1 MKIKPFKAI
10 CQNNHKI
17 SGSFEETSKSFFLT
31 DNNKNTLETVDEK
44 TFEHRTKMLKLREEL
59 LTVEEDRIRGEKG
72 YSVSEVA
79 EMMQK
84 AIEKTLED
92 PNKYQ
97 IF

>member
-1 MKIKPFKAI
+1 MKIRPFKATF
-10 CQNNHKI
+10 QNNHKI

-31 DNNKNTLETVDEK
+31 DNNKNTLKTVDEK
-44 TFEHRTKMLKLREEL
+44 TFGHRKMMLKLLEEL
-59 LTVEEDRIRGEKG
+59 LSVEEDRKRGEKG

-84 AIEKTLED
+84 AIKKTLED